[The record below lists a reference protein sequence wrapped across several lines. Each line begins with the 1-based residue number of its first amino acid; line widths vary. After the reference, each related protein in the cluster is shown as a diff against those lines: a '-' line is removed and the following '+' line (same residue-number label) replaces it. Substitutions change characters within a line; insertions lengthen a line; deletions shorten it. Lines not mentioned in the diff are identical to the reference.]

1 MAQPGLAQPF
11 SVAHA
16 YRLRKDRP
24 VITRLVGTLAFFALT
39 MTFGLADA
47 PTAAPSAQP
56 LSPVPAPGAEAAFVA
71 AIQKDLGARFATTQ
85 DAVKAGYFR
94 YTNEDS
100 TGAIS
105 YANLQWQS
113 ADPQHP
119 SQLWYDVNGNLLGAD
134 FSVLQSN
141 SMSPPDQWGV
151 NYRRWLSFRQ
161 HVHYILAGPNGTE
174 IYGATS
180 SKKFAAAG
188 GDVDNPSAET
198 IVKMKLAKN
207 VSEVK
212 RVFLFP
218 SLWDLIV
225 WIKPNPNGAFAE
237 KNPLVVPSANAEKD
251 DM

>member
-1 MAQPGLAQPF
+1 MIFRTAAGAVAAFTLCAGLALAAATPSPQP
-11 SVAHA
+11 SPT
-16 YRLRKDRP
+16 LNP
-24 VITRLVGTLAFFALT
+24 QPQGTE
-39 MTFGLADA
+39 
-47 PTAAPSAQP
+47 
-56 LSPVPAPGAEAAFVA
+56 VAFVTG
-71 AIQKDLGARFATTQ
+71 IQKDLMERFPTAA

-141 SMSPPDQWGV
+141 SMEPPKLWGV
-151 NYRRWLSFRQ
+151 QYGRWDSFRE
-161 HVHYILAGPNGTE
+161 HVHYILAGPNGTTV
-174 IYGATS
+174 YGGMSA
-180 SKKFAAAG
+180 KKFVAAG
-188 GDVDNPSAET
+188 GSVTDPEAAA
-198 IVKMKLAKN
+198 IVKAGKAT
-207 VSEVK
+207 SIAQVK

-225 WIKPNPNGAFAE
+225 WVKPNPNGAFAD
-237 KNPLVVPSANAEKD
+237 KNPNVTPSASAEKE